1 MLAMLLKLYG
11 KGRPFRLFVSGLH
24 GSEWRDTSSVL
35 LNLKRPFSGTLAILP
50 VVNRE
55 EYISTLDQDYYSG
68 VGKAIVDV
76 VGEYRPDIYVE
87 LHSYSKE
94 NFCKLVSKDRL
105 SNVGV
110 PGFSSLEKR
119 VLMGSVSPHIRREH
133 FPVEA
138 LCLTFEIEKGN
149 LQSQKFVSGM
159 LDVVK
164 ECNSRNGFI
173 EYMME
178 EYPDVAKKA
187 IEDYKK
193 FYGL

>member
-1 MLAMLLKLYG
+1 MLLKLYG
-11 KGRPFRLFVSGLH
+11 KGRPFRLFVAGLH

-35 LNLKRPFSGTLAILP
+35 LNLERPVSGTLALLL
-50 VVNRE
+50 VVNRGQ
-55 EYISTLDQDYYSG
+55 YISTLDIDYYSG

-76 VGEYRPDIYVE
+76 VEKYRPDIYVE

-94 NFCKLVSKDRL
+94 NFCKLISKDRL

-110 PGFSSLEKR
+110 PGFSTLESG

-138 LCLTFEIEKGN
+138 LCLTFEIEKDN
-149 LQSQKFVSGM
+149 LRSQEFASGM
-159 LDVVK
+159 IDIVK
-164 ECNSRNGFI
+164 DCNSRDGFI
-173 EYMME
+173 GYMMGH
-178 EYPDVAKKA
+178 YPEVAKKA

>member
-1 MLAMLLKLYG
+1 MLLKLYG

-35 LNLKRPFSGTLAILP
+35 LNLKHPFSGTLAILP
-50 VVNRE
+50 VVNRGK
-55 EYISTLDQDYYSG
+55 YISTLDRDYYSG
-68 VGKAIVDV
+68 IGKVIVDV
-76 VGEYRPDIYVE
+76 VKEYRPDIYVE

-110 PGFSSLEKR
+110 PGFSSLEKG
-119 VLMGSVSPHIRREH
+119 VLMGSVSPNIRREH

-138 LCLTFEIEKGN
+138 LCLTFEIEKGS

-159 LDVVK
+159 LDIIK
-164 ECNSRNGFI
+164 DCNSRDGFI
-173 EYMME
+173 GYMME
-178 EYPDVAKKA
+178 RYPEVAKKA

>member
-1 MLAMLLKLYG
+1 MLLKLYG
-11 KGRPFRLFVSGLH
+11 KGRPFRLFVAGLH

-35 LNLKRPFSGTLAILP
+35 LNLERPFSGTLAILP
-50 VVNRE
+50 VVSRGK
-55 EYISTLDQDYYSG
+55 YISTLDSDYYSG
-68 VGKAIVDV
+68 IGKAIVAV
-76 VGEYRPDIYVE
+76 VEEYGPDIYVE
-87 LHSYSKE
+87 LHSYSK
-94 NFCKLVSKDRL
+94 NNLIKLVSKDRVN
-105 SNVGV
+105 NVGV
-110 PGFSSLEKR
+110 PGFSTLENG

-138 LCLTFEIEKGN
+138 LCLTFEVEKDN
-149 LQSQKFVSGM
+149 TQSQNFASGM

-164 ECNSRNGFI
+164 DCNSRDEFI

-178 EYPDVAKKA
+178 YYPEVAKKA